1 MNIEELGV
9 RIKQC
14 RVAKQLTQE
23 KLAELIDVSPH
34 YIYEIEKGLK
44 CMSLPTLIDIS
55 SALNISTDYLL
66 FGVINRFPQDEYEEL
81 EFFDQLH
88 FLLTNISTKKRKN
101 IMEVLKLILPYI
113 K

>member
-1 MNIEELGV
+1 MNIEELGF

-14 RVAKQLTQE
+14 RKNKQLTQE

-44 CMSLPTLIDIS
+44 CMSLTTLADI
-55 SALNISTDYLL
+55 AAVLNISTDYLL
-66 FGVINRFPQDEYEEL
+66 FGTQEYSLQEQI
-81 EFFDQLH
+81 DQLD
-88 FLLTNISTKKRKN
+88 
-101 IMEVLKLILPYI
+101 LILNGLTGQKRQNIAEVIKLLLPYL

>member
-1 MNIEELGV
+1 MNITELGR

-14 RVAKQLTQE
+14 RTAQKLTQE

-66 FGVINRFPQDEYEEL
+66 FGMVNRFPQSENEEL
-81 EFFDQLH
+81 EVFDQLY
-88 FLLTNISTKKRKN
+88 FMLSNVPSKKREN